1 MLMLRRHQSQ
11 EFVTIV
17 TLTVLV
23 VVGVVT
29 VALACFLY
37 RRWRMLRRRHVLLH
51 GSVLDFDSE
60 ADEAGA
66 DGDSGTYAGP
76 GGDALVDAGRRAGAS
91 GWRLRRFGKYARLT
105 EGTASLP
112 AACRKG
118 IDTLAASGDG
128 GASRQ
133 GTHPESE
140 AGASRLAPALPG
152 IDDAPSAA
160 PQRQAQQQLDRQAV
174 AGFDTF
180 SSDLHRFSVAKPRGW
195 QLETAASTE
204 SVVVRFATPRRAPV
218 YQRFTVTWED
228 VSWAAT
234 RPEKFARSLA
244 AELRRDL
251 PGASV
256 ERVAPYTGVAARTS
270 PSGAWLVEYTV
281 QQSASPHSRGPPATA
296 APAPGPDPT
305 AGAGAG
311 AGLRLLTVILMAGRG
326 RARASRAQSWARAF
340 SLSFATDAPAFKG
353 SEQLM
358 SALIDSFVV
367 EDAAHHLDAEAWIE
381 GGTSS
386 LADTPPES
394 PCVDSGYLPTA
405 FAEQSGHSA
414 PGPARG
420 TTPAELAAAAAAKAR
435 GMAASAGARAT
446 SAAVAIPVRRAQR
459 EGSAASGFGGGRRQ
473 SSTDDAAGSWAAAA
487 VSMPPMVRGGVFG
500 RADDASGSTAA
511 QRALPLS
518 RRPAHAQPAPLALP
532 RLERTELGKA
542 GMSVSLPASWTASS
556 AVSPTASAASAG
568 PRVDLTLQAPM
579 SSAHWGGCSVRLV
592 CVDLTPLAVR
602 VDGTRALADQW
613 AAHFEQQV
621 AAGQTAGPSAMAVAE
636 RSRVS
641 TDTTRFSLRPGDGSS
656 TAVALAVVGL
666 HYRADSVFGYL
677 LTASGPGG
685 AEAALRLLADA
696 VGGSMSDCALAT

>member
-1 MLMLRRHQSQ
+1 MSCS
-11 EFVTIV
+11 TAACW
-17 TLTVLV
+17 TLT
-23 VVGVVT
+23 
-29 VALACFLY
+29 
-37 RRWRMLRRRHVLLH
+37 
-51 GSVLDFDSE
+51 
-60 ADEAGA
+60 
-66 DGDSGTYAGP
+66 
-76 GGDALVDAGRRAGAS
+76 
-91 GWRLRRFGKYARLT
+91 
-105 EGTASLP
+105 
-112 AACRKG
+112 
-118 IDTLAASGDG
+118 
-128 GASRQ
+128 
-133 GTHPESE
+133 
-140 AGASRLAPALPG
+140 
-152 IDDAPSAA
+152 
-160 PQRQAQQQLDRQAV
+160 RQAQQQLDRQAV

-256 ERVAPYTGVAARTS
+256 QRVAPYTGVAARTS

-405 FAEQSGHSA
+405 FAEQ
-414 PGPARG
+414 
-420 TTPAELAAAAAAKAR
+420 
-435 GMAASAGARAT
+435 
-446 SAAVAIPVRRAQR
+446 AQR